1 MSAKDGTNSKK
12 KKGAPETAPVASTPI
27 QSPPEAPAQKAAS
40 FTDQDTEKLVEF
52 LNFVA
57 TNAEFSKLD
66 VKKMLQFTKL
76 LNWFQTGLLPK
87 MEAHKFEILSIKKQ
101 GTK

>member
-12 KKGAPETAPVASTPI
+12 KGAPETVPVASTPI
-27 QSPPEAPAQKAAS
+27 PEPEAPAQKAAS